1 MLPRSLVMFTL
12 GSLVLPSRDAL
23 AEALA
28 EAPLKKPGPLEISSR
43 GFVPPSE
50 EALVMEVS
58 GAYLIASGS
67 WERKIPQAAVRA
79 AMQEKCEE
87 QERNTGIKPMGRA
100 RKLIKDEILRE
111 ILPKT
116 LPTPGRTLAFLD
128 GTTGMLYVDA
138 SSHNVA
144 EGVVSEIRRALGSF
158 PVLPLSATVSPQMIM
173 TGWIAGDPLPD
184 GWQLGGDMVLTGSG
198 GEKVT
203 IKNGELRG
211 QAVIDHLESGMRV
224 DRLEL
229 VSERLRIVVDD
240 GLEVKRIHFLDMA
253 LEPLENADEEADV
266 FMSRAFIAISE
277 LRTLSAAI
285 SQWFQVAKHD

>member
-1 MLPRSLVMFTL
+1 MLPRSVVMFTL
-12 GSLVLPSRDAL
+12 GSLVLPSHEAL

-43 GFVPPSE
+43 GFVPPSD
-50 EALVMEVS
+50 EALVMDVG
-58 GAYLIASGS
+58 GALLIASGS

-79 AMQEKCEE
+79 AMQEKCDE

-100 RKLIKDEILRE
+100 RKLIKDEILRD

-128 GTTGMLYVDA
+128 SVTGMLYVEA

-158 PVLPLSATVSPQMIM
+158 PVLPLNATVTPQMIM
-173 TGWIAGDPLPD
+173 TGWISGDPLPD
-184 GWQLGGDMVLTGSG
+184 GWQLGGDAVLTAAG
-198 GEKVT
+198 GHKVT
-203 IKNGELRG
+203 IKDGELQG
-211 QAVIDHLESGMRV
+211 DAVMKHLEEGLRV

-229 VSERLRIVVDD
+229 ISERLRITLDD
-240 GLEVKRIHFLDMA
+240 GLVVKRIHFLDMA
-253 LEPLENADEEADV
+253 LEPLETDEEADV
-266 FMSRAFIAISE
+266 FLSRAFIGISE
-277 LRTLSAAI
+277 LRTLGAAI
-285 SQWFQVAKHD
+285 SQWFQVSKHD